1 MIEPGSLNLA
11 EDCEMIRRPRSAV
24 VLGLALWLL
33 PAAAAPAAE
42 ALEVTEVAPRVFGH
56 VGAHEETDAANHGDI
71 ATVGFVVGSEAVAI
85 IDTGGSP
92 AVGERLRAAVAAQT
106 AHPVAYVI
114 NTHMH
119 PDHVFGNAAFPA
131 ATVVGHHALHQ
142 ALASRVGTYRARLSE
157 TLGERVAADLA
168 PVRVDTAVQDRMTL
182 ALGDRELLLTARPTA
197 HTNNDLTVLDRRTG
211 TLFAGDL
218 LFVGRVP
225 SLDGSLRGWLQVM
238 DDLDGPEVERIVPGH
253 GPVQEDATAALTA
266 QRRYL
271 EDLAHQVRSLIAGGG
286 GLMEALAE
294 LRPAEATEW
303 RLLEAYHGRNVS
315 AAFAELEW
323 E

>member
-1 MIEPGSLNLA
+1 
-11 EDCEMIRRPRSAV
+11 MIRRPRTV
-24 VLGLALWLL
+24 VALSLALWLL
-33 PAAAAPAAE
+33 PASAATATE
-42 ALEVTEVAPRVFGH
+42 ALPMTEVAPGVFVH
-56 VGAHEETDAANHGDI
+56 EGAHEEADAANQGDI
-71 ATVGFVVGSEAVAI
+71 ATIGFVVGSDAVAV

-92 AVGERLRAAVAAQT
+92 AVGDRLRAAVEAQT
-106 AHPVAYVI
+106 GQPVAYVV

-119 PDHVFGNAAFPA
+119 PDHVFGNAAFPE

-142 ALASRVGTYRARLSE
+142 ALAARFGTYRARLAE
-157 TLGERVAADLA
+157 TLGEQAAAALA
-168 PVRVDTAVQDRMTL
+168 PVRVDTAVNDTL
-182 ALGDRELLLTARPTA
+182 TLDLGDRELLLTAHPTA

-225 SLDGSLRGWLQVM
+225 SLDGSLRGWLRVM
-238 DDLDGPEVERIVPGH
+238 DGLDGPGVERIVPGH
-253 GPVQEDATAALTA
+253 GPVQEDATAALEA

-271 EDLAHQVRSLIAGGG
+271 EDLAQGVRGVIADGGSL
-286 GLMEALAE
+286 MQALAE
-294 LRPAEATEW
+294 LRPADTAEW
-303 RLLEAYHGRNVS
+303 RLLDDYHGRNVS